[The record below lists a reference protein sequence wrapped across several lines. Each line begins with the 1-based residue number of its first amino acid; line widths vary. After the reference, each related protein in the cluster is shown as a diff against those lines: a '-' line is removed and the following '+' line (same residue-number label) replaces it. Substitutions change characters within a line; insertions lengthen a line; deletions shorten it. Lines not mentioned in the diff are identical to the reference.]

1 MQKKRMI
8 FLETLM
14 IAAVFALALTGVAMA
29 DDVTIM
35 GEVNDQYQVVGA
47 NGQIYEVAEND
58 AGDDL
63 ILNYIGKKV
72 MVTGTLSQTQDEEA
86 QILLVK
92 EFKVMQGPEGNG
104 LEGKAKQ
111 ETGARQ

>member
-1 MQKKRMI
+1 MQKRRMI

-14 IAAVFALALTGVAMA
+14 IAVAFALALTGVAMA

-47 NGQIYEVAEND
+47 NGQVYEIAEND

-72 MVTGTLSQTQDEEA
+72 MVTGTLSQTEDEEA

-92 EFKVMQGPEGNG
+92 EFKVIQGADGNGREGNV
-104 LEGKAKQ
+104 KQ
-111 ETGARQ
+111 ETGAQQ